1 LWPRE
6 KIVDLTRT
14 EDYIS
19 PHVTGFGAHIRALRK
34 KAGLSGRQV
43 AEQAGL
49 DQSYLSRLERGKEGI
64 YAPSEEK
71 VQALAR
77 ALGEDPDVLL
87 AMTGRVSQ
95 ELLGVILSRP
105 AVFAQLIRQLKDA
118 PENAI
123 LRVVREVRDGDW

>member
-1 LWPRE
+1 
-6 KIVDLTRT
+6 
-14 EDYIS
+14 
-19 PHVTGFGAHIRALRK
+19 VTGFGTHLRALRK
-34 KAGLSGRQV
+34 EKGLSVR
-43 AEQAGL
+43 ALAKQAGL
-49 DQSYLSRLERGKEGI
+49 DHSYLSRLERGKEGT
-64 YAPSEEK
+64 YLPSEES

-95 ELLGVILSRP
+95 ELLKVILSRP
-105 AVFAQLIRQLKDA
+105 AAFAQLIRQLRGA

>member
-1 LWPRE
+1 
-6 KIVDLTRT
+6 
-14 EDYIS
+14 
-19 PHVTGFGAHIRALRK
+19 VTGFGAHIRALRK

-49 DQSYLSRLERGKEGI
+49 DQSYLSRLERGKEGT

-105 AVFAQLIRQLKDA
+105 AAFAQLIRQLKDA